1 MAASNPQ
8 RFLTDNG
15 GSDDRALALKM
26 FWGLVIE
33 AFRATTVFW
42 DNTGNIISYKN
53 ITEGK
58 SWQFPVIGDDPDPE
72 YHTPGTELLG
82 QAVNLTEGT
91 VTIDDILVS
100 HYDVPIDQITLS
112 HFDIIAPFARKLG
125 RSLATK
131 CDKHLLYTG
140 LKAARHY
147 AVTGIHSGGNRVAAG
162 TIGDIATAYPATS
175 DGAAAFRA
183 SAAYLAQ
190 LMDEDNV
197 PEINRFLF
205 ITPYIRRVLGL
216 GTDIFD
222 RDYNRT
228 LPNDLNMRRI
238 GLLEGFH
245 VFGTNQMPSTHL
257 TTGPAKYQ
265 GDFRYNGGTTDGVDT
280 STLSEGWSDS
290 IYNDGR
296 PAALALCGA
305 SEGEAAIGFVQAGGI
320 YPYIGPDERRNTK
333 FMKAQIMCGAGV
345 MSPWCAGEIYCAD

>member
-15 GSDDRALALKM
+15 GADDRALALKM
-26 FWGLVIE
+26 FWGIVNE
-33 AFRATTVFW
+33 AFHASTIFW
-42 DNTGNIISYKN
+42 DNTGNVVSYKN

-58 SWQFPVIGDDPDPE
+58 SWQFPVIGDDPTPE

-91 VTIDDILVS
+91 VEIDDILVA
-100 HYDVPIDQITLS
+100 HYDIPVDQITLS
-112 HFDIIAPFARKLG
+112 HFDVVAPFARKLG
-125 RSLATK
+125 RSLAEDL
-131 CDKHLLYTG
+131 DKKILYTG

-147 AVTGIHSGGNRVAAG
+147 ALSGIHKGGNRVAAG
-162 TIGDIATAYPATS
+162 TAGDIGTAYAATS
-175 DGAAAFRA
+175 AGAVLFRE

-197 PEINRFLF
+197 PEMNRMLF
-205 ITPYIRRVLGL
+205 ITPYIRRVLGN
-216 GTDIFD
+216 GTNIFD
-222 RDYNRT
+222 SDLNRT

-245 VFGTNQMPSTHL
+245 VFVTNHMPSTDL
-257 TTGPAKYQ
+257 TTGIAKYQ
-265 GDFRYNGGTTDGVDT
+265 GDFTYDNTGGDTTLT
-280 STLSEGWSDS
+280 EGWSTT
-290 IYNDGR
+290 IHNDGR

-305 SEGEAAIGFVQAGGI
+305 SEGEAAVGFVQAGGI
-320 YPYIGPDERRNTK
+320 YPFTEIDERRNTR

-345 MSPWCAGEIYCAD
+345 MSPWCAGEIYCADAA